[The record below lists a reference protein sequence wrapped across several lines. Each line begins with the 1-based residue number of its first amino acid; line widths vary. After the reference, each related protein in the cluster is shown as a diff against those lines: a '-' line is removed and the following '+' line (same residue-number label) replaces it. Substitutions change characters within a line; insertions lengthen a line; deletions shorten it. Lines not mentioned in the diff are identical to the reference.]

1 MSTLVTYQLNGS
13 VTTITMDDGK
23 VNALSLDMQAEL
35 NAALDQAAT
44 DKAVIVLTGREG
56 IFSGGFDLPT
66 LKAGGET
73 ALQMLV
79 GGFELSERILKFQ
92 TPVIIANPGHCV
104 AMGVFIMLS
113 ADYRIGID
121 GPFKMGA
128 NEVAIG
134 LVVPESAIEI
144 CRNQL
149 TPACFNR
156 SMLTSEFFQ
165 PKDALKVGFLDKL
178 VEQEELLETAQG
190 LASEYVKLDNRA
202 YQATKAKVRGELYK
216 KVRSGIENDE
226 IFLRKFLQL

>member
-1 MSTLVTYQLNGS
+1 MSALVSYLLKDS
-13 VTTITMDDGK
+13 VATITMDDGK
-23 VNALSLDMQAEL
+23 VNAISPDMQTEL
-35 NAALDQAAT
+35 NAALDQAVE
-44 DKAVIVLTGREG
+44 DKAVVVLTGREG
-56 IFSGGFDLPT
+56 VFSGGFDLPT
-66 LKAGGET
+66 LKAGGEK
-73 ALQMLV
+73 ALQMLI
-79 GGFELSERILKFQ
+79 GGFELSERILKFP
-92 TPVIIANPGHCV
+92 TPVIIANSGHCV

-149 TPACFNR
+149 TPASFNR

-165 PKDALKVGFLDKL
+165 PKDALQAGFLDKL
-178 VEQEELLETAQG
+178 VEPEELLEAAKS

-216 KVRSGIENDE
+216 KVRAGIENDVV
-226 IFLRKFLQL
+226 FLRKFFNI

>member
-1 MSTLVTYQLNGS
+1 MSALVTYQLNDS
-13 VTTITMDDGK
+13 VATIAMDDGK
-23 VNALSLDMQAEL
+23 VNAMSLDMQAEL
-35 NAALDQAAT
+35 NALLDQAEK
-44 DKAVIVLTGREG
+44 DKAVVVLTGREG

-66 LKAGGET
+66 LKAGGEK
-73 ALQMLV
+73 ALEMLI
-79 GGFELSERILKFQ
+79 GGFELSERILKFP

-121 GPFKMGA
+121 GPFKIGA

-144 CRNQL
+144 SRNQL

-165 PKDALKVGFLDKL
+165 PKDAIQAGFLDKL
-178 VEQEELLETAQG
+178 VGQEDLLEAAQG
-190 LASEYVKLDNRA
+190 LANEYVKLDNRA
-202 YQATKAKVRGELYK
+202 YQATKTKVRGELYK
-216 KVRSGIENDE
+216 KVRAGIENDKV
-226 IFLRKFLQL
+226 FLTKFFKL

>member
-1 MSTLVTYQLNGS
+1 MSTLVTYQLKDS
-13 VTTITMDDGK
+13 IATITMDDGK
-23 VNALSLDMQAEL
+23 VNAMSLEMQSEL
-35 NAALDQAAT
+35 NAALDQAVE
-44 DKAVIVLTGREG
+44 DKSVVVLTGREG
-56 IFSGGFDLPT
+56 VFSGGFDLIT
-66 LKAGGET
+66 LKAGGER
-73 ALQMLV
+73 ALQMLI
-79 GGFELSERILKFQ
+79 GGFELSERVLKFP

-134 LVVPESAIEI
+134 LVIPESAIEI

-149 TPACFNR
+149 TPTCFNR

-165 PKDALKVGFLDKL
+165 PKDALQAGFLDKL
-178 VEQEELLETAQG
+178 VEKDELLETAQS

-202 YQATKAKVRGELYK
+202 YQGTKAKVRGDLYK
-216 KVRSGIENDE
+216 RVRAGIKNDE
-226 IFLRKFLQL
+226 TFYRNFFNL

>member
-1 MSTLVTYQLNGS
+1 MNALVSYQLNES
-13 VTTITMDDGK
+13 VATITMDDGK
-23 VNALSLDMQAEL
+23 VNAMSPDMQTEL
-35 NAALDQAAT
+35 NAALDQAVE
-44 DKAVIVLTGREG
+44 DKAVVVLIGREG

-66 LKAGGET
+66 LKEGGEK
-73 ALQMLV
+73 ALQMLI
-79 GGFELSERILKFQ
+79 GGFELSERILKFP

-113 ADYRIGID
+113 ADYRIGIE

-156 SMLTSEFFQ
+156 SVLTAEFFQ
-165 PKDALKVGFLDKL
+165 PKDALQAGFLDKL
-178 VEQEELLETAQG
+178 VEQEELLEVAQR

-202 YQATKAKVRGELYK
+202 YQATKAKVRGGLYK
-216 KVRSGIENDE
+216 KVRAGIENDAV
-226 IFLRKFLQL
+226 FLRKFLNL

>member
-1 MSTLVTYQLNGS
+1 MKSLVNYQINDS
-13 VTTITMDDGK
+13 VATITMNDGK
-23 VNALSLDMQAEL
+23 VNAMSPDMQAEL
-35 NAALDQAAT
+35 SAALDQAVK
-44 DKAVIVLTGREG
+44 DKAVVVLTGREG

-73 ALQMLV
+73 ALQMLI
-79 GGFELSERILKFQ
+79 GGFELSERILKFP
-92 TPVIIANPGHCV
+92 TPVII

-149 TPACFNR
+149 TSACFNR

-165 PKDALKVGFLDKL
+165 PKDALQAGFLDKL
-178 VEQEELLETAQG
+178 VAQEELLAVAQS

-202 YQATKAKVRGELYK
+202 YQATKAKVRGDLYK
-216 KVRSGIENDE
+216 RVRAGIENDE
-226 IFLRKFLQL
+226 IFLRKFFNI

>member
-1 MSTLVTYQLNGS
+1 MSTLVSYQLNDS
-13 VTTITMDDGK
+13 VATITMDDGK
-23 VNALSLDMQAEL
+23 VNAMSPDMQTEL
-35 NAALDQAAT
+35 NAALDQAVE
-44 DKAVIVLTGREG
+44 DKAVVVLTGREG

-73 ALQMLV
+73 ALQMLI
-79 GGFELSERILKFQ
+79 GGFELSERILKFP

-113 ADYRIGID
+113 ADYRIGIE

-156 SMLTSEFFQ
+156 SILTSEFFQ
-165 PKDALKVGFLDKL
+165 PKDALQAGFLDKL
-178 VEQEELLETAQG
+178 VEQEELLEVAQS

-202 YQATKAKVRGELYK
+202 YQATKAKVKGELYK
-216 KVRSGIENDE
+216 KVRAGIENDAV
-226 IFLRKFLQL
+226 FFRKFFNL